1 VSTAGPS
8 QGRLHERGEAQDRRS
23 RPRVRV
29 AADAWLLPRFRRSKE
44 AANCGRRD
52 ARGFTL
58 IEVLVAI
65 VILGIVALLAYRATA
80 AMTDGEGRLIAES
93 DRWRGLDRL
102 FARIESDMR
111 QAVPRPVRH
120 GGVTEPAWLAL
131 PADSAGNSELVFT
144 RAGPEFAAEPGAA
157 GQRIGYRLRDGAIET
172 LYWPQLDNVPNA
184 EPVAYALA
192 HDVAR
197 FRVAQLTT
205 SNAWSPQW
213 PMLGEPAVMP
223 RAVRVEIG
231 FADGTAIER
240 WIALQ

>member
-1 VSTAGPS
+1 MS
-8 QGRLHERGEAQDRRS
+8 
-23 RPRVRV
+23 
-29 AADAWLLPRFRRSKE
+29 
-44 AANCGRRD
+44 RRD
-52 ARGFTL
+52 ERGFTL

-65 VILGIVALLAYRATA
+65 VILGVVALLAYRATA
-80 AMTDGEGRLIAES
+80 AMTDGEVRLTAES
-93 DRWRGLDRL
+93 DRWRALDRL
-102 FARIESDMR
+102 FARLESDMR

-120 GGVTEPAWLAL
+120 GGTTEPAWLAL
-131 PADSAGNSELVFT
+131 PADSSGNTELVFT
-144 RAGPEFAAEPGAA
+144 RAGPEFMAEPGAA

-172 LYWPQLDNVPNA
+172 LYWPQLDNVANA

-197 FRVAQLTT
+197 FRVWELAA
-205 SNAWSPQW
+205 SNAWLPQW
-213 PMLGEPAVMP
+213 PISGDLAVP